1 MRGTMVKAI
10 MFDFWGT
17 LVENGVFP
25 SPVRQAKNILRID
38 RLPFPLFIL
47 EFERSLMTKRFDDL
61 YQAFENVSK
70 QFELRPDTQRQDAL
84 VGMWNK
90 NKLLAKPF
98 PDTIEMLEKLK
109 KSHKLILVANTD
121 SFSVEA
127 VLDKYGLKKYF
138 DSIYLSCDMGMLKS
152 NAKMFETI
160 LEKEGLKGED
170 AIMVGDSIESDLF
183 GAEKAGLK
191 GILLD
196 RNNKR
201 SHPNRIT
208 TLAELEQF
216 L

>member
-1 MRGTMVKAI
+1 MVKTI

-17 LVENGVFP
+17 LVENGIFP
-25 SPVRQAKNILRID
+25 SPVRQAKTILRID

-47 EFERSLMTKRFDDL
+47 EFEKALMTKRFDDL
-61 YQAFENVSK
+61 YQAFDNVCK
-70 QFELRPDTQRQDAL
+70 QFDLRPDAQRQDML

-109 KSHKLILVANTD
+109 KSYRILLVSNTD
-121 SFSVEA
+121 SFSVES
-127 VLDKYGLKKYF
+127 VLDKYDLRKYF
-138 DSIYLSCDMGMLKS
+138 DAIYLSCDLGLLKS
-152 NAKMFETI
+152 NPKMFEAI
-160 LEKEGLKGED
+160 LEKEGIKAED
-170 AIMVGDSIESDLF
+170 AIMVGDSIESDLI
-183 GAEKAGLK
+183 GAENAGIK

-201 SHPNRIT
+201 NHPNRIT
-208 TLAELEQF
+208 TLAELEKF